1 MLYGLVDKYD
11 VTDIPIDVW
20 IDMSRECFPYTHI
33 PPSRIVVGKN
43 LDELDKYLKKM
54 GLKHYRIDVP
64 NDLDDN
70 GYVYV
75 YVGNLD
81 YSIRYCT
88 YPAFF
93 NLFSEKILHA
103 YVALLNTKKGVEN
116 IAHPYIDQINGK
128 DVLLGLLKT
137 KIGKVDVEEDT
148 ASEFLLSVI
157 EEYENS
163 DNSEDSDYC
172 WSNGTLRLYNDLKCL
187 YREMTQSSG
196 LTKVLFE
203 LDFSG
208 FNDFIE
214 FAFEEYFSKI

>member
-1 MLYGLVDKYD
+1 MLYGLVDKYI

-20 IDMSRECFPYTHI
+20 IDMSRECFPYTHV
-33 PPSRIVVGKN
+33 PQSRIVVGKN
-43 LDELDKYLKKM
+43 LEELDNYLKKI
-54 GLKHYRIDVP
+54 GLKHYRTNVP

-75 YVGNLD
+75 YFGNLD
-81 YSIRYCT
+81 NSIRNYT
-88 YPAFF
+88 YQEFF
-93 NLFSEKILHA
+93 NLFSEKIFHA
-103 YVALLNTKKGVEN
+103 YIALLNTKKGFEN
-116 IAHPYIDQINGK
+116 IAYPYIDCISGK

-137 KIGKVDVEEDT
+137 KIGKVDVEEET

-163 DNSEDSDYC
+163 GNSEDSDYC
-172 WSNGTLRLYNDLKCL
+172 WSNDTLRLYNDLKCL

-208 FNDFIE
+208 FNDFLE
-214 FAFEEYFSKI
+214 FVFEEYFSKI

>member
-33 PPSRIVVGKN
+33 PQSRIAIGKS
-43 LDELDKYLKKM
+43 LGELTEYIKKM
-54 GLKHYRIDVP
+54 GLKHYHISVA
-64 NDLDDN
+64 NDLD

-75 YVGNLD
+75 YFGNLD
-81 YSIRYCT
+81 NSIGRLT
-88 YPAFF
+88 YTEFF
-93 NLFSEKILHA
+93 NSLSEQILHA
-103 YVALLNTKKGVEN
+103 YLALLNTKKGIEN
-116 IAHPYIDQINGK
+116 IAYPYIEQIKGK
-128 DVLLGLLKT
+128 DVLLGLLRT
-137 KIGKVDVEEDT
+137 KIGKVDVEEET

-163 DNSEDSDYC
+163 EDLEDSDCC
-172 WSNGTLRLYNDLKCL
+172 WTNETLRLYNDLKCL
-187 YREMTQSSG
+187 YREMIQSKG

-208 FNDFIE
+208 FNDFLE
-214 FAFEEYFSKI
+214 FAFDEYFNKI

>member
-1 MLYGLVDKYD
+1 MLYGLVDKYV
-11 VTDIPIDVW
+11 VTDVPIDVW
-20 IDMSRECFPYTHI
+20 IDMSRECFPYTHV

-70 GYVYV
+70 SYVYV

-88 YPAFF
+88 YQAFF

-103 YVALLNTKKGVEN
+103 YVALLNTKNGVEN
-116 IAHPYIDQINGK
+116 IAHPYIEQINGK

-148 ASEFLLSVI
+148 ASEFLLSIV

-163 DNSEDSDYC
+163 DDSRDYDYYRT
-172 WSNGTLRLYNDLKCL
+172 NETLRIYNTLKYLYN
-187 YREMTQSSG
+187 EMI
-196 LTKVLFE
+196 
-203 LDFSG
+203 
-208 FNDFIE
+208 N
-214 FAFEEYFSKI
+214 SKGW

>member
-1 MLYGLVDKYD
+1 MLYGLVDKYI

-20 IDMSRECFPYTHI
+20 IDMSRECFPYTHV
-33 PPSRIVVGKN
+33 PQSRIVVGKN
-43 LDELDKYLKKM
+43 LEELDNYLKKI
-54 GLKHYRIDVP
+54 GLKHYRTNVP

-75 YVGNLD
+75 YFGNLD
-81 YSIRYCT
+81 NSIRNYT
-88 YPAFF
+88 YQEFF
-93 NLFSEKILHA
+93 NLFSEKIFHA
-103 YVALLNTKKGVEN
+103 YIALLNTKKGFEN
-116 IAHPYIDQINGK
+116 IAYPYIDCISGK

-137 KIGKVDVEEDT
+137 KIGKVDVEEET

-163 DNSEDSDYC
+163 GNSEDSDYC
-172 WSNGTLRLYNDLKCL
+172 WSNDTLRLYNDLMCL

-208 FNDFIE
+208 FNDFLE
-214 FAFEEYFSKI
+214 FVFEEYFSKI